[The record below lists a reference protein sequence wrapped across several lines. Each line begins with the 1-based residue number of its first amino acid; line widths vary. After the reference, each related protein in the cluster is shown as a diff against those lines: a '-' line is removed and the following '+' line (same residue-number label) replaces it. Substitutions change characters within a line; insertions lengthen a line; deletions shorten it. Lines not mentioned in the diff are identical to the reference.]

1 MATLQYKVIKNSRQY
16 YKYCDIL
23 EGMLVSES
31 KSKSMQDEIELITL
45 LIETYDKQHTSLF
58 DSDPIEILISLMKD
72 HKIKAIDLAKML
84 GVSKGLI
91 SDILNYRKGLSKQTI
106 RLLSEKFKLNQE
118 LFNRPYVLKGYDLKK
133 QKQLKKY
140 SKLNR
145 FAKAS

>member
-1 MATLQYKVIKNSRQY
+1 MASLQYKVIKSSSQY
-16 YKYCDIL
+16 YKYCDML
-23 EGMLVSES
+23 ESMLVSER

-45 LIETYDKQHTSLF
+45 LIETYDKQHAVLF

-91 SDILNYRKGLSKQTI
+91 SDILNYRKGLSKHTI

-118 LFNRPYVLKGYDLKK
+118 LFNRPYVLKGDDLKK
-133 QKQLKKY
+133 QKQSKKY